1 MMKVQ
6 QRLLAEPVVAPQL
19 LVENVKNTGH
29 ATTASQSIMDDLQ
42 CVTYLLSLGQT
53 LCEQIQGAADR
64 LCQEVTTITQERALL
79 SLGQQINA
87 SGMQYAN
94 VLVTFPVRFGSR
106 VFGTLSVICDP
117 LHREHMA
124 LSLPVTQLLAQTCG
138 WLLYTLE
145 QSAFIQV
152 QCEQLDC
159 SVNGPLTRREREVL
173 GLICRG
179 YTQQEIAHLLNIAPA
194 TVNKHQQ
201 SIYEQLG
208 VHSKR
213 DALLTAYKVGLF
225 SLIDSGLSQPAK
237 QSGS

>member
-1 MMKVQ
+1 MKIQ
-6 QRLLAEPVVAPQL
+6 QQLCPDPDVSSQLFAES
-19 LVENVKNTGH
+19 VKHTGQ
-29 ATTASQSIMDDLQ
+29 ALTSSQGMTDDLY
-42 CVTYLLSLGQT
+42 CVTYLINLGQR

-64 LCQEVTTITQERALL
+64 LCQEVAAITQECAFLCL
-79 SLGQQINA
+79 DQQVNA
-87 SGMQYAN
+87 PGLQYTN

-106 VFGTLSVICDP
+106 IYGTLSVVCDP
-117 LHREHMA
+117 LHKERMA

-145 QSAFIQV
+145 QSAFIQA

-159 SVNGPLTRREREVL
+159 SPNGPLTRREREVL

-179 YTQQEIAHLLNIAPA
+179 YTQQDIADLLNISPA

-201 SIYEQLG
+201 SIYAQLG

-213 DALLTAYKVGLF
+213 DALLTAYKAGLF
-225 SLIDSGLSQPAK
+225 SLLDSGLSLHPTER
-237 QSGS
+237 GS